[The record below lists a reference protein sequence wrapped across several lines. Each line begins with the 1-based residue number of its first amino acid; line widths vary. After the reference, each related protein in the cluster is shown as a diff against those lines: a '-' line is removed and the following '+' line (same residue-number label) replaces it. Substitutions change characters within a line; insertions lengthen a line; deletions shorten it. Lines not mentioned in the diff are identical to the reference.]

1 MSAVPVV
8 AAILFAV
15 FAFVGRWIQLHPE
28 RTVPKGQFVGPN
40 TFGARLFRGQMAILG
55 TFMVF
60 GGSTAAVFS
69 IFSLLTFGS
78 VRFEVFA
85 KLIGV
90 IAGVLAAIRVRKE
103 AQSRPEYVSSSPYGW
118 WP

>member
-15 FAFVGRWIQLHPE
+15 FALAGRWIQLHPE

-40 TFGARLFRGQMAILG
+40 TLGARLFRAQMAILG

-60 GGSTAAVFS
+60 GGTTASVYS
-69 IFSLLTFGS
+69 LLSLLTSAS
-78 VRFEVFA
+78 VRLELLA

-90 IAGVLAAIRVRKE
+90 FAGVFAAIRVRRE
-103 AQSRPEYVSSSPYGW
+103 ARTRPEYVSSSPYGW